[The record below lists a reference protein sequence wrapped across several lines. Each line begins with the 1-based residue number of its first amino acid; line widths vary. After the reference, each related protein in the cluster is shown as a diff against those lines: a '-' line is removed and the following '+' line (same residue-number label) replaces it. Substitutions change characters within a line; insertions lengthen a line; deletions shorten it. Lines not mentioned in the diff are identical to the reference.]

1 MLPIKTVYRFLVP
14 AIVLLLASA
23 CGDDPAPTSPRTPT
37 ATSGPTASP
46 TVSYF
51 TTERVTPVP
60 TRPRP
65 TATPTPEP
73 PSADEP
79 VVYVLQRISTPACR
93 YELRMGDTIAWGYGG
108 PEDAD
113 QRILAGADP
122 QDGRDYKHTGGI
134 EIGPLNVGDTLQFD
148 RFENPTRI
156 CLETVSLVNEELG
169 VNATL
174 APEERIVPFEI
185 VLTKAGRFVLDDPAK
200 PGERGSF
207 VIVVNE

>member
-1 MLPIKTVYRFLVP
+1 MSPMKTLYRSLVP
-14 AIVLLLASA
+14 AIILLLAAA
-23 CGDDPAPTSPRTPT
+23 CGDDPTPTSPQTPT
-37 ATSGPTASP
+37 ATPGPTAAP
-46 TVSYF
+46 TVAYF
-51 TTERVTPVP
+51 STEGVTPVP

-73 PSADEP
+73 TGPADA
-79 VVYVLQRISTPACR
+79 VVYDLARISTPACR
-93 YELRMGDTIAWGYGG
+93 YELRMGETIAWGYGG
-108 PEDAD
+108 PEDGD
-113 QRILAGADP
+113 QRIQAGADP
-122 QDGRDYKHTGGI
+122 DDGRDYKHVGGI
-134 EIGPLNVGDTLQFD
+134 EIGPLNVGDTLQFG

-174 APEERIVPFEI
+174 APEERIEPFEI
-185 VLTKAGRFVLDDPAK
+185 VITKAGRFVLDDPAK